1 MRFLWIA
8 LRALLYMAA
17 LVSLFG
23 LVALSLRG
31 MDAQLGVELPAGM
44 RPMGAVF
51 MVLGAALA
59 LSCGAVFV
67 AHGEGTPAPFDP
79 PRRFVA
85 HGPYRWVRNPMIIG
99 VVVLLV
105 GFGLWN
111 QSVSIVLFGVVVAVG
126 IHLFI
131 VLIEEPG
138 LALRFGSDYNEYR
151 AAVNRYIPKRR
162 REGDSRV

>member
-111 QSVSIVLFGVVVAVG
+111 QSVSIVVFGVVVAVG
-126 IHLFI
+126 IQLSNPGCGKGDRI
-131 VLIEEPG
+131 VNQLNVDDHRLAVGGHDALG
-138 LALRFGSDYNEYR
+138 LS
-151 AAVNRYIPKRR
+151 
-162 REGDSRV
+162 